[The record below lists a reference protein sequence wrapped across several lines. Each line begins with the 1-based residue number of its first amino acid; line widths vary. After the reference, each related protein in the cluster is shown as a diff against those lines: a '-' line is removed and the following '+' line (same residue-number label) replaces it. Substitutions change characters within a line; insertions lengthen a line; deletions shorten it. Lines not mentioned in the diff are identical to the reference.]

1 MSHCAQLPLHSIS
14 STSKCN
20 VNTTT
25 TCKFIAIGDPADE
38 TLSELAA
45 ARHLALPKTLNADE
59 GYLLD
64 VGEQE
69 DPNGN
74 YIMILAES
82 AAGRYFGVQTL
93 LQMINSTKA
102 TGSTLT
108 VPAVN
113 IVDWPEFPVRG
124 FLMSGLGEKFPSPF
138 FYADAARMTR
148 QKMNFAFLEFMQ
160 NVPYS
165 EDHFQMM
172 LDIQCVLHSQCSA
185 SGFARG
191 IYQVALTCA
200 LAMGSLGPVCT
211 GRTANNATCILCRK
225 SPPVPLV
232 QRSTL
237 ARTKGYGH
245 ALFPSRR
252 LQLQK
257 ILLFCWSLHRFSH
270 LFTASQPL
278 LAFSPRRWHQ

>member
-1 MSHCAQLPLHSIS
+1 MHSIS
-14 STSKCN
+14 STSTCN

-25 TCKFIAIGDPADE
+25 TCKFIAIGDPADR
-38 TLSELAA
+38 TLRALAA
-45 ARHLALPKTLNADE
+45 ARNLALPADLNKDE

-93 LQMINSTKA
+93 LQMIDSTKA

-165 EDHFQMM
+165 EDHYQMM
-172 LDIQCVLHSQCSA
+172 LDIQCVLQSLCSECTK
-185 SGFARG
+185 
-191 IYQVALTCA
+191 YLVLTCA
-200 LAMGSLGPVCT
+200 LAWLEPFAQGALQ
-211 GRTANNATCILCRK
+211 ATPHVYC
-225 SPPVPLV
+225 
-232 QRSTL
+232 
-237 ARTKGYGH
+237 A
-245 ALFPSRR
+245 A
-252 LQLQK
+252 
-257 ILLFCWSLHRFSH
+257 
-270 LFTASQPL
+270 
-278 LAFSPRRWHQ
+278 SPRRCPLFRDRLSRERRDMGAFCALHGAFGNTRTFFDVECFIDSLLYSQ